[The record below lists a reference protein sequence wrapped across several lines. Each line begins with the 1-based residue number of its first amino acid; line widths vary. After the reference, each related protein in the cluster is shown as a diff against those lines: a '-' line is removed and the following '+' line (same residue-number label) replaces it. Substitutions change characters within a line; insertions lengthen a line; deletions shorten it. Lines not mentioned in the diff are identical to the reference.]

1 MAQGYTLITESTVQL
16 HLTQP
21 TPGQSAPHPANKRRS
36 PYLHLLTIPQAL
48 RIWGAAHTDPC
59 THATVHCHSTTW
71 LWNHPS
77 TENLQLAGKKDEGT
91 PTLAVPCF
99 WLFPSTPS
107 CITPFSRELPGTPHD
122 CKLLSKQ
129 ACTNLQL
136 LFYQTYRAPSYRR
149 CLLCNMDPVLDQI
162 ESKTLIV
169 KKKMKKNPNA
179 TEKKIVRK
187 TVKQTSIWGLYI
199 LGRKKKS
206 KADTWL
212 KRQSFL
218 PLTPKWFQE

>member
-1 MAQGYTLITESTVQL
+1 MRSCPHWSLHTCYSPLSLNHMAMKSSLYWESTACRKERWRYT
-16 HLTQP
+16 H
-21 TPGQSAPHPANKRRS
+21 SCRA
-36 PYLHLLTIPQAL
+36 LLLA
-48 RIWGAAHTDPC
+48 
-59 THATVHCHSTTW
+59 ST
-71 LWNHPS
+71 
-77 TENLQLAGKKDEGT
+77 
-91 PTLAVPCF
+91 AV
-99 WLFPSTPS
+99 PSTPS